1 MGNINVKIKKLR
13 DDAIIPKY
21 QTPGSAAVDMC
32 ACVDEPVVIYPG
44 QTALIPTGIA
54 IECEPGV
61 VALLFAR
68 SGLAVKSGI
77 SLANSVGV
85 IDSDYR
91 GEVKV
96 GLVNRGQASFI
107 VKSGDRVAQMG
118 FFPVYMANLVE
129 SDHLS
134 DTERGE
140 GGFGHTG
147 GVGYNTL

>member
-1 MGNINVKIKKLR
+1 MGNINVKVQKLNQS
-13 DDAIIPKY
+13 AIIPQY
-21 QTPGSAAVDMC
+21 QTSGAAAVDLC
-32 ACVDEPVVIYPG
+32 ACLEEPVVLYPG
-44 QTALIPTGIA
+44 QTALSPTGLA

-68 SGLAVKSGI
+68 SGLAAKNGV

-96 GLVNRGQASFI
+96 ALVNRGERSFT
-107 VKSGDRVAQMG
+107 VNHGDRIAQMG
-118 FFPVYMANLVE
+118 FFPVFAANLIPVD
-129 SDHLS
+129 SLS
-134 DTERGE
+134 DTDRGD

-147 GVGYNTL
+147 V

>member
-1 MGNINVKIKKLR
+1 MQNINVKIKVLR
-13 DDAIIPKY
+13 DGAVIPEY

-32 ACVDEPVVIYPG
+32 ACVSEPVVIYPG

-54 IECEPGV
+54 VECEPGV

-77 SLANSVGV
+77 CLANSVGV

-96 GLVNRGQASFI
+96 ALVNNGQCSFT
-107 VKSGDRVAQMG
+107 VHSGDRIAQMG
-118 FFPVYMANLVE
+118 FFPVYMANLTAVD
-129 SDHLS
+129 SLS

-147 GVGYNTL
+147 GVGI

>member
-1 MGNINVKIKKLR
+1 MQNINVKIKKLCES
-13 DDAIIPKY
+13 AIVPAY

-32 ACVDEPVVIYPG
+32 ACVDEPVVLYPG

-54 IECEPGV
+54 VECEVGT

-77 SLANSVGV
+77 ALANSVGV

-96 GLVNRGQASFI
+96 ALVNNGQRSFT
-107 VKSGDRVAQMG
+107 VHHGDRIAQMG
-118 FFPVYMANLVE
+118 FFPVYMASLTVAD
-129 SDHLS
+129 SLS

-147 GVGYNTL
+147 GVGLRL